1 MSEGTVDVM
10 ESMLD
15 LIINLTKRVES
26 LEQMMLIHEEALLT
40 KNDTVMVRGFPFDI
54 NEFLKKD

>member
-26 LEQMMLIHEEALLT
+26 LEQMMLI
-40 KNDTVMVRGFPFDI
+40 
-54 NEFLKKD
+54 